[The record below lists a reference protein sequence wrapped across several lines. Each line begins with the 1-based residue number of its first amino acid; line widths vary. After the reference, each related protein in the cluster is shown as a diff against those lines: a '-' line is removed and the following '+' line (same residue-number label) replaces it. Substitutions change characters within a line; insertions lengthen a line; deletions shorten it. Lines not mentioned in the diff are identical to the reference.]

1 MKSSFRIVKKI
12 IDHIAD
18 WLVTFNEKKSKVN
31 EDYTTFMKRGKNN
44 LMAVLVLFGIFFF
57 YMAFD
62 LYRDYGKL
70 WLALVPIVL
79 FTIIAFSVLVSEAY
93 KDKLRK
99 RYQFAPMRLV
109 GFHMD
114 FNVHILMRIYNSLT
128 NYEFLDENRN
138 EFEHFYNVLVYD
150 FDDHESVL
158 YYNCTQA
165 ELKYILEKFK
175 PFKKGLHLSTFERSE
190 KIYNKGELISA
201 KKLSKSY
208 NKNPLPPETEELIDS
223 FFDFLGDI

>member
-1 MKSSFRIVKKI
+1 MKKI

-18 WLVTFNEKKSKVN
+18 WLMTLNEKKAKVN
-31 EDYTTFMKRGKNN
+31 EDYATFMKRGNN
-44 LMAVLVLFGIFFF
+44 GLIFGLVLFGIFFL
-57 YMAFD
+57 YTAFD

-79 FTIIAFSVLVSEAY
+79 FIIVTFSLLISDAY

-99 RYQFAPMRLV
+99 RYRNPSMRLV

-114 FNVHILMRIYNSLT
+114 FNQHILRRIYNSLIS
-128 NYEFLDENRN
+128 YEFLDENRN

-150 FDDHESVL
+150 FDDHESML
-158 YYNCTQA
+158 HFNCTQA

-208 NKNPLPPETEELIDS
+208 NKNPLTRETEELIDS
-223 FFDFLGDI
+223 FFDFLGIFKKS

>member
-1 MKSSFRIVKKI
+1 MKKI

-18 WLVTFNEKKSKVN
+18 WLVALNERKTKVN
-31 EDYTTFMKRGKNN
+31 DDYATFMKRGNN
-44 LMAVLVLFGIFFF
+44 GFIFGMTLFGLFFL
-57 YMAFD
+57 YMAYD
-62 LYRDYGKL
+62 LYVDYGKL
-70 WLALVPIVL
+70 WLASIP
-79 FTIIAFSVLVSEAY
+79 IIAFVVTVFGILISDAY

-99 RYQFAPMRLV
+99 RYRNPSMRLV
-109 GFHMD
+109 GLHMD
-114 FNVHILMRIYNSLT
+114 FNEYILRRIYNSLI
-128 NYEFLDENRN
+128 NNEFLDENRN

-150 FDDHESVL
+150 FEDHESVL
-158 YYNCTQA
+158 HFNCTQA

-190 KIYNKGELISA
+190 KIYNKGELIFA

-208 NKNPLPPETEELIDS
+208 NKNPLTRETEELIDS

>member
-1 MKSSFRIVKKI
+1 MKKI
-12 IDHIAD
+12 IDNIAD
-18 WLVTFNEKKSKVN
+18 WLVALNEKKAKVN
-31 EDYTTFMKRGKNN
+31 EDYATFMKRGKNN
-44 LMAVLVLFGIFFF
+44 LIAVLVLFGIFFF
-57 YMAFD
+57 YMSFD

-70 WLALVPIVL
+70 WLALIPIVL
-79 FTIIAFSVLVSEAY
+79 FAVVVFSVLISDAY

-99 RYQFAPMRLV
+99 QYKVTPMRLV
-109 GFHMD
+109 GFNMD
-114 FNVHILMRIYNSLT
+114 FNVHILRRIYNSLT
-128 NYEFLDENRN
+128 SYEFLDENLN
-138 EFEHFYNVLVYD
+138 QFEHFYNVLVYD

-158 YYNCTQA
+158 HFNCTQA

-175 PFKKGLHLSTFERSE
+175 PFKRGLHLSTFERSE

-208 NKNPLPPETEELIDS
+208 NKNPLTRETEELIDS

>member
-1 MKSSFRIVKKI
+1 MQKI

-18 WLVTFNEKKSKVN
+18 WLVALNEKKAKVN
-31 EDYTTFMKRGKNN
+31 EDYATFMKRGNN
-44 LMAVLVLFGIFFF
+44 GLIFGLVLFGIFFL

-62 LYRDYGKL
+62 LYRDYGNL
-70 WLALVPIVL
+70 WLASIPVFAFTITVFIVL
-79 FTIIAFSVLVSEAY
+79 VRNAY
-93 KDKLRK
+93 RDKLRR
-99 RYQFAPMRLV
+99 RYRNPSMKLL
-109 GFHMD
+109 GFNMD
-114 FNVHILMRIYNSLT
+114 FNEHILRQIYTSLIR
-128 NYEFLDENRN
+128 YEFLDENLNR
-138 EFEHFYNVLVYD
+138 FRDFYNVLLFD

-158 YYNCTQA
+158 HFNCTQA

-208 NKNPLPPETEELIDS
+208 NKNPLSRETEDLIDS
-223 FFDFLGDI
+223 FFGFLGDN